1 MTRQSKL
8 GAVASAASRI
18 FSSQMHCD
26 IAGKLRKLLNRS
38 GGTDAELAAV
48 NAGGE
53 AGYRGHVAASKMAT
67 RHAQVDAALKC
78 DSESI
83 YTSIS

>member
-1 MTRQSKL
+1 M
-8 GAVASAASRI
+8 
-18 FSSQMHCD
+18 
-26 IAGKLRKLLNRS
+26 LNRS